1 VNLRFILPALGIF
14 LLTARPGSA
23 GEKWKEYT
31 WKEGKCS
38 FLLPGKPE
46 EKKSIL
52 QLVSGTVTFFAYSG
66 EVPELA
72 KADAATIKKLFDST
86 RDMLLKSL
94 KGEKK
99 VLADKDI
106 KLGTYP
112 GRELKVATE
121 PGSVYWTRLYQVG
134 PRYYQLIVSGP
145 RDAATTKAAEKFFG
159 SFKVS
164 M

>member
-1 VNLRFILPALGIF
+1 MNLRFILPALGIL
-14 LLTARPGSA
+14 LLTASPGSA

-46 EKKSIL
+46 EKKNIL

-72 KADAATIKKLFDST
+72 KADAAAIKKLFDST

-121 PGSVYWTRLYQVG
+121 PGGIYWTRLYQVG

-159 SFKVS
+159 SFKVPK
-164 M
+164 